1 MFGYII
7 VNKPE
12 LKFKE
17 FDKYRS
23 FYCGLCKELKS
34 SGGNFSRLSLSY
46 DMTFVYILLT
56 GLYEPK
62 TKYEKANC
70 IFHPINK
77 PYISKNKFAKYVS
90 DMSVLMTYLKCKDDW
105 NDDSKIRA
113 KLMMSI
119 LSDKNKRIKLK
130 YKKKVE
136 LILKHME
143 YLYIGEKNNS
153 NNIDEMSGYF
163 GKIMGEMFVYKND
176 QWEPILRKMGFYLGK
191 FIYLIDAYEDIE
203 DDLKSNNYNPL
214 KELYNRDDF
223 EQQASNILL
232 MMMAECSKEFEKL
245 PILKNAELLR
255 NILYSGVWIKYENIK
270 KSRVT
275 GGKNARSI

>member
-1 MFGYII
+1 MFGYIVI
-7 VNKPE
+7 NKPE

-56 GLYEPK
+56 GLYEPE

-70 IFHPINK
+70 IFHPIDK
-77 PYISKNKFAKYVS
+77 PFVSKNKFAEYVS
-90 DMSVLMTYLKCKDDW
+90 DMSVLMTYLKSKDDW
-105 NDDSKIRA
+105 IDDSKIRG
-113 KLMMSI
+113 KLLMSI
-119 LSDKNKRIKLK
+119 LSKKNKKIKIK
-130 YKKKVE
+130 YEKKVE
-136 LILKHME
+136 NIMNYME
-143 YLYIGEKNNS
+143 SLYIGEKSNC
-153 NNIDEMSGYF
+153 NNIDEMAGYF
-163 GKIMGEMFVYKND
+163 GKIMAEMLVYKND
-176 QWEPILRKMGFYLGK
+176 EWEPILSKMGFYLGK

-214 KELYNRDDF
+214 KELYKTQDF
-223 EQQASNILL
+223 EGQAGNILL

-245 PILKNAELLR
+245 PILENAELLR
-255 NILYSGVWIKYENIK
+255 NILYSGVWIKYKNIK
-270 KSRVT
+270 KLRVA
-275 GGKNARSI
+275 GGKDARSV